1 MSAIVALGLSGC
13 VVTPNIDH
21 SQQKVEK
28 FTPVKRWIGVDVAS
42 IKDAPN
48 GNERFK
54 LSGGSEVYVFK
65 YYDDWASLTP
75 KTDEQQWINSGYL
88 CDYAGCYTPSVSY
101 KNPKMRVDNKQA
113 IYTKKPSSS
122 KSSNNNT
129 SSSKSSNNN
138 KSRTQNTSNSTRTQ
152 KTYSKTSNSSC
163 YCTSGTYCV
172 GPRGGH
178 YCLNSTG
185 TKRYLPR

>member
-1 MSAIVALGLSGC
+1 MKKYLMSVIVALGLSGC

-28 FTPVKRWIGVDVAS
+28 FNPVKKWIGVDVAS
-42 IKDAPN
+42 IKDVPN

-65 YYDDWASLTP
+65 YYDGWASLTP
-75 KTDEQQWINSGYL
+75 KADGQQWINSGYL

-101 KNPKMRVDNKQA
+101 RTPKIRVDNKQA
-113 IYTKKPSSS
+113 IYTKQPRSS
-122 KSSNNNT
+122 KSS
-129 SSSKSSNNN
+129 SNN
-138 KSRTQNTSNSTRTQ
+138 KSRTQNTSNNIRTQ

-163 YCTSGTYCV
+163 DCTSGIYCV